1 MNNTSY
7 LNEKLARQAKQ
18 IDRLRRDMSAMEAQM
33 DKLMGDN
40 FQVYLDQAI
49 RDGVANYEIKE
60 LMDNE

>member
-1 MNNTSY
+1 MNSTSY
-7 LNEKLARQAKQ
+7 LNEKLAKQ
-18 IDRLRRDMSAMEAQM
+18 SLRIDRLRRDMSAMQTQM

-60 LMDNE
+60 LIG

>member
-1 MNNTSY
+1 MNSTSY
-7 LNEKLARQAKQ
+7 LNEKLAKQ
-18 IDRLRRDMSAMEAQM
+18 SLRIDRLRRDMSAMQAQM

-60 LMDNE
+60 LIG

>member
-1 MNNTSY
+1 MNSTGY
-7 LNEKLARQAKQ
+7 LNDKLAKQ
-18 IDRLRRDMSAMEAQM
+18 SLRIDRLRRDMSAMQTQM

-60 LMDNE
+60 LIG

>member
-18 IDRLRRDMSAMEAQM
+18 IDRLRRDMSAMQAQM

>member
-1 MNNTSY
+1 MNSTSY
-7 LNEKLARQAKQ
+7 LNDKLAKQ
-18 IDRLRRDMSAMEAQM
+18 SLRIDRLRRDMSAMQTQM

-60 LMDNE
+60 LIG

>member
-18 IDRLRRDMSAMEAQM
+18 IDRLRRDMSAMQAQM

-49 RDGVANYEIKE
+49 RDGVTNYEIKE

>member
-1 MNNTSY
+1 MNSTSY
-7 LNEKLARQAKQ
+7 LNEKLAKQAKQ
-18 IDRLRRDMSAMEAQM
+18 IDRLRRDMSAMQAQL

-60 LMDNE
+60 LM